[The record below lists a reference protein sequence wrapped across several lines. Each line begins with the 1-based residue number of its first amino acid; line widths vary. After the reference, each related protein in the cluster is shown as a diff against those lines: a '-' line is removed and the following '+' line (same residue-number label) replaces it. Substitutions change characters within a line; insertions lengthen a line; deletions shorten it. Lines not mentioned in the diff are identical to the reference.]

1 LPDGVDWQGK
11 TMSARSDHVDVPAQ
25 PTADRERGGF
35 WDWMFRSRATGRITL
50 YQAPNKRLAIWFVA
64 TVALR
69 LGHPHGWLHDV
80 LRILAVTAL
89 AIWAADEVLRGV
101 NPFRRVIGA
110 AVLAVLIAGV

>member
-1 LPDGVDWQGK
+1 
-11 TMSARSDHVDVPAQ
+11 MSARSDHVDVPAQ
-25 PTADRERGGF
+25 PTTDRERGGF

-69 LGHPHGWLHDV
+69 LGHPRGWLHEV
-80 LRILAVTAL
+80 LQILAVTAL
-89 AIWAADEVLRGV
+89 AVWATDEVLRGV
-101 NPFRRVIGA
+101 NPFRRLIGA